1 MHYANSSAV
10 RLANIYASHRIY
22 CNRGVNGIE
31 GCLSTAV
38 GMSLDSSA
46 NVFCVIGDLA
56 FFYDQNALWN
66 NHLKGNMH
74 ILLLNNSGGGIFNML
89 PNISETASY
98 ETFVKA
104 HHNANAQGICQQN
117 NVDYMAVHNEEE
129 LKKFVTSIRKS
140 LWRQTNL
147 ARSVH
152 QSTTRYRS
160 TKDLLSNNST
170 TFN

>member
-1 MHYANSSAV
+1 MQAVALFEQEIAQQQVDYSIHYANSSAV
-10 RLANIYASHRIY
+10 RLANIYASHRIC

-98 ETFVKA
+98 EMLIIWQF
-104 HHNANAQGICQQN
+104 
-117 NVDYMAVHNEEE
+117 
-129 LKKFVTSIRKS
+129 
-140 LWRQTNL
+140 
-147 ARSVH
+147 
-152 QSTTRYRS
+152 TTKR
-160 TKDLLSNNST
+160 N
-170 TFN
+170 

>member
-1 MHYANSSAV
+1 
-10 RLANIYASHRIY
+10 
-22 CNRGVNGIE
+22 
-31 GCLSTAV
+31 
-38 GMSLDSSA
+38 
-46 NVFCVIGDLA
+46 
-56 FFYDQNALWN
+56 
-66 NHLKGNMH
+66 
-74 ILLLNNSGGGIFNML
+74 ML

-129 LKKFVTSIRKS
+129 LKKFVASICKS

>member
-1 MHYANSSAV
+1 MQAVALFEQEIAQQQLGCAVHYANSSAV

-66 NHLKGNMH
+66 NHIKGNMH
-74 ILLLNNSGGGIFNML
+74 ILLLNKLGGGRNFQYGCQISVKLQAMKPLLRRITTLMHKVFVNRTML
-89 PNISETASY
+89 IIWQ
-98 ETFVKA
+98 F
-104 HHNANAQGICQQN
+104 I
-117 NVDYMAVHNEEE
+117 
-129 LKKFVTSIRKS
+129 
-140 LWRQTNL
+140 
-147 ARSVH
+147 
-152 QSTTRYRS
+152 
-160 TKDLLSNNST
+160 TKRN
-170 TFN
+170 